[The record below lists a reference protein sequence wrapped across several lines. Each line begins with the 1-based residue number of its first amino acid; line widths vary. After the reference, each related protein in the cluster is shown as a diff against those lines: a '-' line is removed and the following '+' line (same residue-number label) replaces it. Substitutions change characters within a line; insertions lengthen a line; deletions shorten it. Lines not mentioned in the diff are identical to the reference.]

1 LAWPRQYVFAR
12 EPIGQSLQNIPMVSI
27 IVVELGLS
35 SKEIVTSM
43 PLEMGAKFPPKR
55 NYNLRDRRLQPSY
68 ESRAIVVA
76 VFAADNVNSVDE
88 SKIGAG

>member
-1 LAWPRQYVFAR
+1 
-12 EPIGQSLQNIPMVSI
+12 MVSI
-27 IVVELGLS
+27 IVVELGLF

-43 PLEMGAKFPPKR
+43 TLEMGAKFPPKR
-55 NYNLRDRRLQPSY
+55 NNLRDRRLQPSY